1 MVNYWLFKSEPG
13 VYSIDD
19 MKRDNA
25 IYWEGIRNYQAR
37 NFMRAC
43 TVGDR
48 VLFYHSNAKP
58 PGAVGECKIVKEAWP
73 DPEQF
78 NPESK
83 YFDPKASF
91 EKPRWTV
98 VDIEFVSKFDRLVSL
113 QEMKENAKLAEMKLV
128 QKGCRLSVMP
138 VSKEEFEE
146 VLLMGKE

>member
-1 MVNYWLFKSEPG
+1 MVNYWLFKSEPS

-58 PGAVGECKIVKEAWP
+58 PGAVGECKIVKEACP

-83 YFDPKASF
+83 YIDPKASF